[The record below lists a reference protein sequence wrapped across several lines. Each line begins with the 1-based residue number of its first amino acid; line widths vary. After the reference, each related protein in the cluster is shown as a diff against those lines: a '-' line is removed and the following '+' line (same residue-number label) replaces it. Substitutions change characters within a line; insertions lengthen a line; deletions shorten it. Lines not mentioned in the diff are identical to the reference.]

1 MERSKEASAK
11 KTYIDSR
18 EMELDRAAY
27 YEVLIR
33 NGYFLPAFKSS
44 FVNCLYMKAVRDN
57 AI

>member
-1 MERSKEASAK
+1 MERSKEDLSNK
-11 KTYIDSR
+11 SYIDSR
-18 EMELDRAAY
+18 VMELDRAAY
-27 YEVLIR
+27 YEVLVR